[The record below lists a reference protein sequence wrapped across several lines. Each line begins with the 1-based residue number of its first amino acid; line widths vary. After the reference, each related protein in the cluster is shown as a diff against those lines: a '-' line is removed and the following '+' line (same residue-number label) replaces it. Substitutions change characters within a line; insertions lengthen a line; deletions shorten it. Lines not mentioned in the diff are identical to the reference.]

1 VKLICVGG
9 CSSRSGK
16 TSVACLLLKAFPGW
30 AAMKVT
36 PCRTDDVCPR
46 GDDCGACRPPEGLYE
61 VTIDA
66 EIPARPRKDT
76 GRLVEAGASHVAFV
90 RALPK
95 CLPAALESAMDRLV
109 LSLSKEVPGV
119 VIESTTA
126 MPHINGLRILVAR
139 EGFSEVKDSARKAA
153 PLVDLFVMNQDA
165 SSLREVSAEDFPRT
179 LRTRGK
185 PCVSV
190 CAALGPEHPRNR
202 EFVSHCRRFLEK
214 ERCDCTIAH

>member
-1 VKLICVGG
+1 MKLICVGG

-66 EIPARPRKDT
+66 EIPARARKDT

-119 VIESTTA
+119 VIESTTV
-126 MPHINGLRILVAR
+126 MPYVDGLRILVAR

-153 PLVDLFVMNQDA
+153 PLVDLFVVNQEPDRVQA
-165 SSLREVSAEDFPRT
+165 PDFGAVPLAEEVEGRIITA
-179 LRTRGK
+179 
-185 PCVSV
+185 
-190 CAALGPEHPRNR
+190 CAALPADHPRNKKLIDC
-202 EFVSHCRRFLEK
+202 CRRFGLE
-214 ERCDCTIAH
+214 R